1 MAINRNAVTTHVSTF
16 KRIAADN
23 GAATAPL
30 RRAAA
35 RRTKTFLS
43 QLFIYSVLLSL
54 AFVFI
59 YPMLFI
65 FSSSLMQADD
75 VADATVKW
83 IPKQLSFANYTYAFQ
98 QLDFWRSFMNSTIIS
113 LGSAVVQVVSCSVV
127 GYGFARFRFPGRG
140 LWLALVLFTFLVPP
154 QTIIVP
160 LFLQFSDLGWLNTYL
175 PFIAPGLFGHGL
187 KGALFVLIFIQFFS
201 KLPNQLEEAAL
212 IDGAGAFRT
221 FRSIMFP
228 LARPAMLVVFLFS
241 IVWHWTDT
249 YEPTMYLMEP
259 QKFNMTQQLSKMN
272 GEGNEEGAKQLA
284 ATKSVIGE
292 PPTKVNRVMAGAL
305 LSILPLLALY
315 LFAQRHFV
323 ESVER
328 TGIAGD

>member
-1 MAINRNAVTTHVSTF
+1 MAINREAIASQVSAF
-16 KRIAADN
+16 KRIASDK
-23 GAATAPL
+23 GAASAPL
-30 RRAAA
+30 QKAAVRRA
-35 RRTKTFLS
+35 KTFVS
-43 QLFIYSVLLSL
+43 QLFVYSVLLSL

-59 YPMLFI
+59 YPVLFI
-65 FSSSLMQADD
+65 FSNSLMQAGD
-75 VADATVKW
+75 VTDATVKW
-83 IPKQLSFANYTYAFQ
+83 IPKQLSFANYAFALE

-113 LGSAVVQVVSCSVV
+113 LGSAVVQIISCAVV

-175 PFIAPGLFGHGL
+175 PFIVPALFGHGL
-187 KGALFVLIFIQFFS
+187 KGALFVLIFIQFFR
-201 KLPNQLEEAAL
+201 KLPSQLEEAAL

-249 YEPTMYLMEP
+249 YEPTMYLMDPE
-259 QKFNMTQQLSKMN
+259 KFNMSQKLSLMN
-272 GEGNEEGAKQLA
+272 GEGEGAKQLA

-305 LSILPLLALY
+305 LSILPILLLY
-315 LFAQRHFV
+315 LLAQRHFV

>member
-1 MAINRNAVTTHVSTF
+1 MAINRDTVTTHVSTF
-16 KRIAADN
+16 NRIAADKR
-23 GAATAPL
+23 AATAPL

-35 RRTKTFLS
+35 RRAKTFLS

-83 IPKQLSFANYTYAFQ
+83 IPKQLSFTNYTYAFQ

-113 LGSAVVQVVSCSVV
+113 LGSAVVQVVSCAVV

-305 LSILPLLALY
+305 LSILPILALY
-315 LFAQRHFV
+315 LFTQRYFV

>member
-1 MAINRNAVTTHVSTF
+1 MTINRDAVASQVSAF
-16 KRIAADN
+16 KRIAADKK
-23 GAATAPL
+23 AAADPL
-30 RRAAA
+30 RRAAV
-35 RRTKTFLS
+35 RRAKTFVS
-43 QLFIYSVLLSL
+43 QLFVYSVLLSL

-65 FSSSLMQADD
+65 FSKSLMQAGD
-75 VADATVKW
+75 VTDATVRW
-83 IPKQLSFANYTYAFQ
+83 IPKQLSFANYVYAFK
-98 QLDFWRSFMNSTIIS
+98 QLDFWRSFTNSTIIS
-113 LGSAVVQVVSCSVV
+113 LGSAVVQIVSCAVV

-160 LFLQFSDLGWLNTYL
+160 LFLQFSNLGWLNTYF
-175 PFIAPGLFGHGL
+175 PFIVPGLFGHGL
-187 KGALFVLIFIQFFS
+187 KGALFVLIFIQFFR
-201 KLPNQLEEAAL
+201 KLPIQLEEAAL

-241 IVWHWTDT
+241 LVWHWSDT
-249 YEPTMYLMEP
+249 YEPTMYLMDP
-259 QKFNMTQQLSKMN
+259 GKFNISQQLSILN
-272 GEGNEEGAKQLA
+272 GEGQEEGAKQLA

-292 PPTKVNRVMAGAL
+292 PPTKVNRVMAGTL
-305 LSILPLLALY
+305 LSILPILALY
-315 LFAQRHFV
+315 LFTQRYFV